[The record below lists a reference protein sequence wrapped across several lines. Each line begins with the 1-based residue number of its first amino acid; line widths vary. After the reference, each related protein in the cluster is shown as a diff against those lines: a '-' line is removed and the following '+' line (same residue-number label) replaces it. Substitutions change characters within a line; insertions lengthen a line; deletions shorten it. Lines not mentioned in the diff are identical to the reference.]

1 MARAAFDV
9 PAAHRTGAAPVP
21 ARLSLMCECEDG
33 SEPLAGVF
41 QPPKEMM

>member
-9 PAAHRTGAAPVP
+9 PGALGRGVAPVRVQLP
-21 ARLSLMCECEDG
+21 LMCECEDG
-33 SEPLAGVF
+33 FEPLAGVF